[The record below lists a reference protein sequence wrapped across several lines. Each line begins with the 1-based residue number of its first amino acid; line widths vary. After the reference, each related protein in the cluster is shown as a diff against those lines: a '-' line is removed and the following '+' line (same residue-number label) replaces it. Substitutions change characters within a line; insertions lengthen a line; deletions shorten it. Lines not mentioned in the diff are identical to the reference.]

1 MRMSTDLIL
10 QPASSQQA
18 RRGSVHPW
26 EWEPHSVPLGFSG
39 RRFLRNFEDLGA
51 QQISK
56 LFLEM
61 GRLGSIDILRIL
73 KIWESRQVL

>member
-1 MRMSTDLIL
+1 MD
-10 QPASSQQA
+10 SSD
-18 RRGSVHPW
+18 G
-26 EWEPHSVPLGFSG
+26 HSQGVPLGFSE
-39 RRFLRNFEDLGA
+39 RRILRNFEDLGA